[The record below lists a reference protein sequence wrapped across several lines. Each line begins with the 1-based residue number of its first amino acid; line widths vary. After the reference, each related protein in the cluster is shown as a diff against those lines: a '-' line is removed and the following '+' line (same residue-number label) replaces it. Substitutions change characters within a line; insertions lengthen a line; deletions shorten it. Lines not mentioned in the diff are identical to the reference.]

1 MNCRLNI
8 CKEKARN
15 IRNLKSKMKMENR
28 TEISSLGEFGLI
40 DHLTQNIELQNASS
54 IVGVGDDAAVI
65 DHFGK
70 QTVVTTDLL
79 IEGVHFDLMY
89 TPLKHLGYKSVIV
102 NLSDVYAMN
111 ATPTQITMSI
121 GISNRF
127 GVEAL
132 DEFYEGVYAACEKY
146 GVDLVGGDT
155 ASSQKGFIISVTAI
169 GEVTPDKFVKRSTAQ
184 KGDLLCVS
192 GDLGAAYLGLLFLER
207 EKKIF
212 LESPSVQPDLE
223 GESYV
228 VGRLLKP
235 EARKNIIDFLAEHS
249 IIPTSMMD
257 ISDGLS
263 SEIIHICKQ
272 SNLGCVLYEEK
283 IPVAEATKNAAFKFE
298 IDPTAC
304 ALSGG
309 EDYELLFTIHQSD
322 YEKIVLSEEISVIG
336 HMTDAAEGAKIITK
350 GNNEF
355 PITAQGWDAIEE
367 KLNSSMKILFNMQ
380 CVREDWQLAPDS
392 HRDGNWQ
399 TANSYSF
406 GKGFFFLPIVYCLL
420 SIAYLQ
426 FLFRI

>member
-1 MNCRLNI
+1 MS
-8 CKEKARN
+8 E
-15 IRNLKSKMKMENR
+15 R

-40 DHLTQNIELQNASS
+40 EHLTKNIELQNAST
-54 IVGVGDDAAVI
+54 VLGVGDDAAII

-79 IEGVHFDLMY
+79 VEGVHFDLAY

-111 ATPTQITMSI
+111 ATPTQITLSI
-121 GISNRF
+121 GFSNRF
-127 GVEAL
+127 SLEAL
-132 DEFYEGVYAACEKY
+132 DEFYEGVYAACNKY

-155 ASSQKGFIISVTAI
+155 TTSQKGFIISVTAI

-192 GDLGAAYLGLLFLER
+192 GDLGAAYVGLLFLER

-212 LESPSVQPDLE
+212 IESPGVQPDLE

-228 VGRLLKP
+228 IGRMLKP
-235 EARKNIIDFLAEHS
+235 EARKDIIEFFAKQE
-249 IIPTSMMD
+249 IVPTSMID

-263 SEIIHICKQ
+263 SEILHICKQ

-283 IPVAEATKNAAFKFE
+283 IPVHEEMKKAAYKFE

-309 EDYELLFTIHQSD
+309 EDYELLFTIPQTEYD
-322 YEKIVLSEEISVIG
+322 KLLLNEQISVVG
-336 HMTDAAEGAKIITK
+336 YMADAEQGAHIMTK
-350 GNNEF
+350 GGSKLA
-355 PITAQGWDAIEE
+355 ITAQGW
-367 KLNSSMKILFNMQ
+367 NHMKQ
-380 CVREDWQLAPDS
+380 
-392 HRDGNWQ
+392 
-399 TANSYSF
+399 
-406 GKGFFFLPIVYCLL
+406 
-420 SIAYLQ
+420 
-426 FLFRI
+426 